1 MAEGGQEDLSVLKRK
16 IVLVDKLVRKQQKN
30 DARNDELTAKLQ
42 KKEQVLDSVHLSNL
56 RTPTHAQLNI
66 CSDT

>member
-42 KKEQVLDSVHLSNL
+42 KKEQVLDTCQTYIPELMHS
-56 RTPTHAQLNI
+56 
-66 CSDT
+66 